1 MARPSKRDAILK
13 VAGDLFVAHGF
24 HKVSVDQIV
33 AAVPISRPTLYA
45 HFKDK
50 RALYSA
56 VIGARCQRL
65 LATLRDRIDNTQTPE
80 ETLFAIGYEFLGIL
94 LSDSAIHMHRTLAAE
109 AEESPEIAELFY
121 ESGPKQMLK
130 LVTDYLAHMHKQK
143 KLHVT
148 DPALS
153 ADMFLGMI
161 KGYAHLRCI
170 LGIAKPLGKKQMRA
184 RVAYAVDIMMK
195 AHACA

>member
-13 VAGDLFVAHGF
+13 VAGDLFVTHGF
-24 HKVSVDQIV
+24 RKVSVDQIV

-65 LATLRDRIDNTQTPE
+65 LATLRDRIDSTQTPE
-80 ETLFAIGYEFLGIL
+80 ETLFAIGYEFLDIL

-109 AEESPEIAELFY
+109 AQESPEIAELFY
-121 ESGPKQMLK
+121 ESGPKQMLQ
-130 LVTDYLAHMHKQK
+130 LVTDYLTRMHHQK
-143 KLHVT
+143 LLNVP
-148 DPALS
+148 DPTLS
-153 ADMFLGMI
+153 ADMFLGTI

-170 LGIAKPLGKKQMRA
+170 LGIAKPLSKKQMRA
-184 RVAYAVDIMMK
+184 RVAYAVNIMMK
-195 AHACA
+195 AHAPT